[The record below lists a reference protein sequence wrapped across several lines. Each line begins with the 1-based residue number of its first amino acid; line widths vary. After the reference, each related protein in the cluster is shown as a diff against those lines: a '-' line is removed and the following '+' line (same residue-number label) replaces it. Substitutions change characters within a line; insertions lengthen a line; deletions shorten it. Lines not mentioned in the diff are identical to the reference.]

1 MASRAQPKD
10 VEYIASVSH
19 IRLPPTIGN
28 KARNLQFLI
37 EKGFPVPVT
46 YVCNWDAYLRYLQ
59 DDAGL
64 IERLRV
70 GLAKKIQPNRA
81 YAVRSSANVEDDLA
95 TSFAGQFKTVLNVQG
110 IDAVL
115 QAILTIWALT
125 RSPSVQ
131 TYLAKMGVNPAGLRM
146 AVVIQEMVQ
155 PVISGVSFSKN
166 PMTGMDETV
175 VEAVCG
181 SGEALVQEGCTPQR
195 WVNKWGEWVAFPEP
209 ERIDR
214 SVIQQVVTQTR
225 AISKAYGRAV
235 DLEWVYDGRRVYW
248 VQLREITTVR
258 NINLYSHRIPREIL
272 PGMIKPLIW
281 SINIPLVGGVWKSI
295 LTDLI
300 GPNDLDPHQLI
311 KPFYYRAYF
320 NMGTLGRV
328 FESLGLPRESI
339 EMMMGVGTRGSEKPR
354 FRPSRKTLQHLPR
367 IARFIADKFG
377 FETSFRAFVPD
388 MQARYRAFRFDQA
401 GQLSERELVAEI
413 DKLFALTQDT
423 TYYNI
428 LGPMLMFMYNGMLRS
443 RLKKA
448 GVDAA
453 QVDMT
458 HGLEELHELDPNF
471 YLAQLRQD
479 YRALDAEL
487 QDQIRCSTFAE
498 FRQLPGIEGL
508 QKKVEQFIQR
518 FGHLSDSGND
528 FASVPWRENPDMV
541 LKMIAHAEPV
551 EARTRPVPFQEL
563 DLPAMRKLMLNPIY
577 SRARRFRLYREQ
589 ISSLYTYGYG
599 LFRPYFMALGDH
611 FVRRGILETREGI
624 LYLYFDEIREVVEKG
639 CEGRD
644 YAGRVATRKQEMEA
658 WRDTAVPE
666 TIYGDQAPP
675 LDTHRGDKLVG
686 IPTSRGHY
694 TGQAKVVRGI
704 QDFDKVS
711 SGNVLV
717 VPYSDVGWTPLFV
730 KAGAVIAESGGMLS
744 HSSIVAREYNI
755 PAVVSVPGACSL
767 KDDTV
772 VTVDGY
778 RGEVIIHEQGVE

>member
-1 MASRAQPKD
+1 MGFRMQRR
-10 VEYIASVSH
+10 EWYIVSLA
-19 IRLPPTIGN
+19 RQQAPVGTGN
-28 KARNLQFLI
+28 KAKNLQFLI
-37 EKGFPVPVT
+37 RQGFQVPVT
-46 YVCNWDAYLRYLQ
+46 HVCTWDAYLRYIQ
-59 DDAGL
+59 DDVGL
-64 IERLRV
+64 IERLRSE
-70 GLAKKIQPNRA
+70 LADKIRLGRS
-81 YAVRSSANVEDDLA
+81 YAIRSSANVEDGVA

-110 IDAVL
+110 VEAIL
-115 QAILTIWALT
+115 QAICSIWALT
-125 RSPSVQ
+125 RSPNVQ
-131 TYLAKMGVNPAGLRM
+131 TYLAKMGLDPAGLRM

-181 SGEALVQEGCTPQR
+181 SGEALVQEGATPQR
-195 WVNKWGEWVAFPEP
+195 WVNKWGEWVALPEP
-209 ERIDR
+209 EHMDR

-258 NINLYSHRIPREIL
+258 GINLYSHRIPREML
-272 PGMIKPLIW
+272 PGIIKPLVW

-320 NMGTLGRV
+320 NMGTLGQV
-328 FESLGLPRESI
+328 LESLGLPRESI

-354 FRPSRKTLQHLPR
+354 FKPSHKTLQHLPR
-367 IARFIADKFG
+367 MARFIADKLS
-377 FETSFRAFVPD
+377 FETQFRAFVPD
-388 MQARYRAFRFDQA
+388 MQARYRTFRFDQS

-413 DKLFALTQDT
+413 DKLFALTQGT

-443 RLKKA
+443 QLKKA

-453 QVDMT
+453 QVDVT
-458 HGLEELHELDPNF
+458 HGLQELHELNPNLH
-471 YLAQLRQD
+471 LAQLRQD

-487 QDQIRCSTFAE
+487 QDKIRRSTFAE
-498 FRQLPGIEGL
+498 FKQLPGIEGL
-508 QKKVEQFIQR
+508 QTKVEQFVQR

-541 LKMIAHAEPV
+541 LKMIANVEPV
-551 EARTRPVPFQEL
+551 EARTRPVPFEEL
-563 DLPAMRKLMLNPIY
+563 ELPAMSKLMLNPIY

-611 FVRRGILETREGI
+611 FVRRGILETREDI

-639 CEGRD
+639 HEGRD
-644 YAGRVATRKQEMEA
+644 YVGRVARRKQEMEA
-658 WRDTAVPE
+658 WRDTTVPE

-675 LDTHRGDKLVG
+675 LDTHRGNKLVG

-694 TGQAKVVRGI
+694 TGPAKVVRGI
-704 QDFDKVS
+704 QDLGKVS

-717 VPYSDVGWTPLFV
+717 VPYSDVGWTPLFA

-778 RGEVIIHEQGVE
+778 RGEVIIHEPTVD